1 MKRRPV
7 ISHAM
12 EDYLKAIYELS
23 RFKDRVSTSQLAER
37 LECTPASVTN
47 MLQKLSSLNLVAYA
61 RYRGVKLTSAG
72 TKVALEVLRHHR
84 LIELYLSE
92 VLGYSWDKVHAEA
105 DRLEHVIS
113 EEFEDKID
121 KALGFPSK
129 DPHGDPIPTRDGQIL
144 DNDGLTLWEAG
155 EGQLLQIQ
163 RVSDRDSEALRHLA
177 GLGIYPQARCRVLK
191 RAPFNGP
198 IHISLDDQEHILSEE
213 IARQVFVTA
222 VSSGPDLES
231 SPSER

>member
-1 MKRRPV
+1 MSRRPV
-7 ISHAM
+7 ISQAM

-23 RFKDRVSTSQLAER
+23 RGEERVSTSRVAER

-47 MLQKLSSLNLVAYA
+47 MLQKLSSLNLVEYA

-113 EEFEDKID
+113 EEFEDRID
-121 KALGFPSK
+121 EALGFPAK
-129 DPHGDPIPTRDGQIL
+129 DPHGDPIPTKDYYRL
-144 DNDGLTLWEAG
+144 YAAFAG
-155 EGQLLQIQ
+155 TQMAE
-163 RVSDRDSEALRHLA
+163 R
-177 GLGIYPQARCRVLK
+177 P
-191 RAPFNGP
+191 APFLPVENLKGFDAGKKLVAAGP
-198 IHISLDDQEHILSEE
+198 IL
-213 IARQVFVTA
+213 
-222 VSSGPDLES
+222 
-231 SPSER
+231 